1 MQRLRSLALVL
12 ATLAPA
18 ATAQERGGLMDEV
31 LETLERR
38 YHDAEVRA
46 ELPRLAPPFVE
57 RARRARTLH
66 EERLEGAGVTPDV
79 PVAYPLPWTAG
90 DDPLLRAGLL
100 AAEAWCDELR

>member
-1 MQRLRSLALVL
+1 MLTTFFYIIKFLPVKFRRNLAETFWNRFLQRLLQR
-12 ATLAPA
+12 
-18 ATAQERGGLMDEV
+18 
-31 LETLERR
+31 
-38 YHDAEVRA
+38 
-46 ELPRLAPPFVE
+46 